1 MLPGRTNT
9 RPQKTTSSGAATDAG
24 SGCYIDWRMLL
35 RASFLISALAVLGV
49 APVAQA
55 RPARGL
61 VPAPSLKAAKGQ
73 VVTQPGRTAAA
84 SLEARVLAASVFL
97 PARACTGVVVGS
109 ARVVATAAHC
119 LVPGKK
125 TTPLKFSD
133 GSKTTARV
141 AHVDKDRDVAL
152 LVTDQPSSV
161 TPLSLTSGMPKVGT
175 KLLFVGRP
183 DRARARHTRVTRLGP
198 CPGLPKLRSAAFT
211 TLTAVPGDSGAPLVD
226 PSGRVV
232 ALVHGG
238 VRCHIAVPVR
248 PLHKAFLGLPR
259 DVRRASPSP
268 GDPALPPKEVQQ
280 PEQHGTPADAA
291 KGAGAKGG
299 SAASAEGE
307 GARYGP
313 FIFERTKKGFRFSFS
328 VGKKK

>member
-1 MLPGRTNT
+1 MSPRFRWLL
-9 RPQKTTSSGAATDAG
+9 AAVA
-24 SGCYIDWRMLL
+24 
-35 RASFLISALAVLGV
+35 FLGV
-49 APVAQA
+49 APAVQA

-73 VVTQPGRTAAA
+73 VVTQPGRTATADT

-125 TTPLKFSD
+125 TTRVKFSD
-133 GSKTTARV
+133 GLKTTARV

-161 TPLSLTSGMPKVGT
+161 APLSLTSSMPRVGT
-175 KLLFVGRP
+175 KLLFLGRP

-198 CPGLPKLRSAAFT
+198 CPGLPKLRAAAFT
-211 TLTAVPGDSGAPLVD
+211 TLSAVPGDSGAPLVD
-226 PSGRVV
+226 PAGRVV

-248 PLHKAFLGLPR
+248 PLRKAFVGLPP
-259 DVRRASPSP
+259 DVRTAS
-268 GDPALPPKEVQQ
+268 PALPDPAQPSKAAQQ
-280 PEQHGTPADAA
+280 PEPGAPADAA
-291 KGAGAKGG
+291 ADPDAKKGA
-299 SAASAEGE
+299 AASDPGD
-307 GARYGP
+307 GARFGP
-313 FIFERTKKGFRFSFS
+313 FVFERTKKGFRFRFSFS
-328 VGKKK
+328 VGNKK